1 MSTFSI
7 QVFTSIKNNYQ
18 KASTIKKIIV
28 TLQNN
33 SITMKDLAE
42 KSLLL
47 WQEEQTFLRGIN
59 ADTPQHEYEQALVV
73 CENIHPHLINKVDKA
88 EYIDFL
94 FLYADLFE
102 LKGNLKKEID
112 IQDEIVS
119 VRRKQVD
126 ENRGEYLSKL
136 SRSLYRASLLHRDAV
151 NVRKAIDCMEEH
163 LTIERAIANETGQN
177 SSESVALA
185 LYFMA
190 NTYARFGR
198 NILAED
204 TYIEAVE
211 VYYNLIAQAHN
222 VDATLIV
229 SQILIEFADFYV
241 STGFFDKAT
250 DRYTQAIELLR
261 TIAPENEEAETLL
274 QQQYIFMRDFYDR
287 IDDKEK
293 SNHYAELLNNQ

>member
-1 MSTFSI
+1 
-7 QVFTSIKNNYQ
+7 
-18 KASTIKKIIV
+18 
-28 TLQNN
+28 
-33 SITMKDLAE
+33 
-42 KSLLL
+42 
-47 WQEEQTFLRGIN
+47 
-59 ADTPQHEYEQALVV
+59 
-73 CENIHPHLINKVDKA
+73 
-88 EYIDFL
+88 
-94 FLYADLFE
+94 
-102 LKGNLKKEID
+102 
-112 IQDEIVS
+112 
-119 VRRKQVD
+119 
-126 ENRGEYLSKL
+126 
-136 SRSLYRASLLHRDAV
+136 
-151 NVRKAIDCMEEH
+151 
-163 LTIERAIANETGQN
+163 
-177 SSESVALA
+177 
-185 LYFMA
+185 MA